1 MVSRHPG
8 SSIDIGARISVP
20 SPASCILGAMLFKR
34 RAYCTEFREEV
45 SEDDAGEEQQWS
57 PRPSPAAG
65 LASSRPCMSPS
76 PGMGRKEEDRVVVGA
91 DTLGETQMF
100 SPASMAGHP
109 LAMRM
114 DLSRIQGHYRQLAN
128 RQAETSEQ
136 SCPESKGSEVSG
148 HMQAKFL
155 KATGRLL
162 RQAQERKGRGRGRGR
177 RGRGLGRGGRRKG
190 ERIPAKDLTAALGA
204 QEAASGGA
212 ASRGEQV
219 RAPRGTMGTF
229 AGYKRPVG
237 KEAGEE
243 FDMIREAYRTW
254 AEQRKDQNEFPGGTQ
269 GEENGQ
275 WLPQVHEGQGEG

>member
-1 MVSRHPG
+1 
-8 SSIDIGARISVP
+8 
-20 SPASCILGAMLFKR
+20 
-34 RAYCTEFREEV
+34 
-45 SEDDAGEEQQWS
+45 
-57 PRPSPAAG
+57 
-65 LASSRPCMSPS
+65 MSPS

-243 FDMIREAYRTW
+243 FDMIRVACRTW
-254 AEQRKDQNEFPGGTQ
+254 AEQRKDQTNSQEAHKVKKTASGYLKYMRAKVKVDDLSALFLTLVGHPLMTHCCFLQ
-269 GEENGQ
+269 CVLSRS
-275 WLPQVHEGQGEG
+275 WHCVHWNF